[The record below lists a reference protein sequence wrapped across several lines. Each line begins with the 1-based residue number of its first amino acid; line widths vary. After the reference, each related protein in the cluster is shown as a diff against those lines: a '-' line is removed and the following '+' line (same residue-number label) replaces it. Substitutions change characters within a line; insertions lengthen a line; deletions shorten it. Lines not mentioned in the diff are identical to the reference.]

1 MYKSQVRLGAF
12 FMATDWVSSP
22 MFTWGQVIFGL
33 IIGVCIVLI
42 RVFGAPTG
50 AVAYSIII
58 GNCFV
63 PLLDKVFK
71 PKRFG
76 EVVAA

>member
-1 MYKSQVRLGAF
+1 
-12 FMATDWVSSP
+12 
-22 MFTWGQVIFGL
+22 VIFGL
-33 IIGVCIVLI
+33 LIGVLIVLI
-42 RVFGAPTG
+42 RVYGAPTG

-58 GNCFV
+58 ANCFV
-63 PLLDKVFK
+63 LLLDKVFK